1 LKKIGRNIW
10 LTLIGIVAAIFV
22 DAQGVAFY
30 ASVDKNP
37 VESGEVFSLRLTLE
51 NGRGNIEAPDL
62 SDFQVIFGP
71 SQSSSYR
78 IVNGAQSSNITL
90 SYTMRAKAPGTYT
103 IGTATAKVGNKT
115 YTSEPISLTVVKGTG
130 SSSSSNQGTGSTS
143 QQRQQSSGGSAKT
156 DENLKV
162 QILASK
168 TNVFQGEQIVLTYVL
183 LSRYNNIDLGSTD
196 FPSLS
201 GFWVEEV
208 NLGQTTWE
216 DNYEMINGVPYRKA
230 VLKQQ
235 VIFAQRPGE
244 LQIPPLKI
252 TSRVN
257 RSFFNPGT
265 EVSATSNSP
274 LIKVK
279 ALPGNPPESFDGAVG
294 DFSFAVKTGA
304 TSLKTNEAIDLTM
317 TITGKGNL
325 TLVKNPEII
334 FPADFDAYDPEL
346 KNRISINGAGVSGS
360 RTYQYLVIPRYPG
373 KYEVPAIN
381 FTYFDPAKEK
391 YVTLNQGPFQ
401 FEVTGDAA
409 STNAD
414 GSAVAKSKVE
424 QTRSDI
430 RYIMTDAAE
439 LEESGKIFFRSA
451 GFYGAL
457 SLPFLAFLGFIMFRK
472 RQQAIQGDV
481 QGSRKRKA
489 NKMARKRLSDA
500 EKAMKSGDSKA
511 FYAEIFKAMYGYL
524 GDKLGQPAANLS
536 KPLIR
541 QSLQSAGA
549 DAETTEETIA
559 VIETCEMARFA
570 PAAEQSDNSFYQRTV
585 SLIEKLEGILK

>member
-1 LKKIGRNIW
+1 LKKIGRHIW
-10 LTLIGIVAAIFV
+10 LTLIGLFACFIANG
-22 DAQGVAFY
+22 QGATFY

-37 VESGEVFSLRLTLE
+37 VEVGEVFSLRLTLE
-51 NGRGNIEAPDL
+51 NGRGNVEAPDL

-78 IVNGAQSSNITL
+78 IVNGQQSSNITL
-90 SYTMRAKAPGTYT
+90 SYTMRPKTTGTFT
-103 IGTATAKVGNKT
+103 IGAATAKVGNKT
-115 YTSEPISLTVVKGTG
+115 YTSEPIEIKVIPGSGNA
-130 SSSSSNQGTGSTS
+130 SSSGQGAGGGT
-143 QQRQQSSGGSAKT
+143 QQRQQAAASGRT

-162 QILASK
+162 QILANK
-168 TNVFQGEQIVLTYVL
+168 TNVFQGEQIILTYVL

-216 DNYEMINGVPYRKA
+216 EDYEMINGVPYRKA
-230 VLKQQ
+230 ILKQQ
-235 VIFAQRPGE
+235 VIFPQRPGDLE
-244 LQIPPLKI
+244 IPPLKI

-265 EVSATSNSP
+265 EVSAISNSP

-279 ALPGNPPESFDGAVG
+279 SLPGNAPESFDGAVG
-294 DFSFAVKTGA
+294 DFSFAVKTSA

-317 TITGKGNL
+317 TISGKGNL

-346 KNRISINGAGVSGS
+346 KNRISINAGGVSGS

-373 KYEVPAIN
+373 KYEVPAIA
-381 FTYFDPAKEK
+381 FTYFDPAKQK
-391 YVTLNQGPFQ
+391 YITLNQGPLQ
-401 FEVTGDAA
+401 FTVTGEAGVA
-409 STNAD
+409 GTD
-414 GSAVAKSKVE
+414 GSAVPKSKVE

-430 RYIMTDAAE
+430 RYIMTNAEE

-451 GFYGAL
+451 GYYVAL
-457 SLPFLAFLGFIMFRK
+457 AVPFLAFLGFIMFRK

-481 QGSRKRKA
+481 QGSRRRKA

-500 EKAMKSGDSKA
+500 EKAMKAGDSKA

-549 DAETTEETIA
+549 DAEPIEETIA

-585 SLIEKLEGILK
+585 SLIEKLEGILR